1 MSRGYDDLVEA
12 SIEDNKNSSDY
23 SELGANFAKGLF
35 VAFKPTITG
44 EIKEQILR
52 AVEEGKW
59 DSDDKKDEKP
69 KEGQG
74 PKIDTNAIAEN
85 TGMKSAQFKGI
96 ASTKKMGKLL

>member
-1 MSRGYDDLVEA
+1 MQRAYLSHLNQLLQV
-12 SIEDNKNSSDY
+12 K
-23 SELGANFAKGLF
+23 
-35 VAFKPTITG
+35 
-44 EIKEQILR
+44 IKEQILR

-69 KEGQG
+69 KEGQA

-96 ASTKKMGKLL
+96 SFN